1 MKRVTGGEV
10 LVYAA
15 IVYIFPF
22 FFFTPLPYWGEVTD
36 ILVDD
41 KNFPDFLTPDLNFS
55 PTYNRQLG
63 YLNTHG

>member
-15 IVYIFPF
+15 IYLPF

-41 KNFPDFLTPDLNFS
+41 KNFPRLSYTGPKLFS
-55 PTYNRQLG
+55 NLLPSTWLLVNTYG
-63 YLNTHG
+63 